1 MLIITYLYA
10 IFRLPTSITQPIL
23 TFARL
28 PQIPTEPVAISRQR
42 PTPMTSVPMIVLARP
57 LYIPFDHTT
66 TVGLPYSLTR
76 HITICPPT
84 TAEPFDPTIIFGRPI
99 PNPIKIRHQS
109 WLNHYEPLHSYYVQY
124 LSYYTN
130 LN

>member
-1 MLIITYLYA
+1 
-10 IFRLPTSITQPIL
+10 
-23 TFARL
+23 
-28 PQIPTEPVAISRQR
+28 
-42 PTPMTSVPMIVLARP
+42 MTVLARP

-99 PNPIKIRHQS
+99 LSLLRSGTILGSTITNPIKKRA
-109 WLNHYEPLHSYYVQY
+109 LGL
-124 LSYYTN
+124 LAN
-130 LN
+130 LNNPSVAQFIEILIKQGVLTKNHKKVWKKARP